1 MSIIGFSE
9 GFHDAAICQ
18 VKNGNILHASH
29 AERYSKIKNDK
40 WLHKKQISAVG
51 LKGLSNNQ
59 KIVYHEKTWLK
70 NTRRLYT
77 LKPWKNNKTSLQ
89 YDKSFRHHQSHAAA
103 GYYTAPFDDCNIIVI
118 DSIGEWDTVS
128 IWDNM
133 KKIKSWK

>member
-29 AERYSKIKNDK
+29 AERYSKIKNDR

-59 KIVYHEKTWLK
+59 KITKGLK
-70 NTRRLYT
+70 G
-77 LKPWKNNKTSLQ
+77 NKLL
-89 YDKSFRHHQSHAAA
+89 
-103 GYYTAPFDDCNIIVI
+103 
-118 DSIGEWDTVS
+118 
-128 IWDNM
+128 
-133 KKIKSWK
+133 KKIFVKNKILNYVIK